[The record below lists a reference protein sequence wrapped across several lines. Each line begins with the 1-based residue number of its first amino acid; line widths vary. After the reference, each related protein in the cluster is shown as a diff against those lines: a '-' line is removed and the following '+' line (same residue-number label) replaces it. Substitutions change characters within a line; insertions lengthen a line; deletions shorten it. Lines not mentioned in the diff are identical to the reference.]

1 MPFEDLIETLRLEKE
16 KALAQGGPEKIQKQH
31 NKGRLT
37 ARERI
42 GCLLDDGSF
51 LELGALCTSDIPGM
65 TEKTPAD
72 GLILGYGAINGRRV
86 GVFANDFTVLAGSS
100 ASINNKK
107 MGIFKQQLYQYGI
120 PMIWLGEAGGQRIP
134 DLQDSGRML
143 FYGVGS
149 DVARIGYS
157 HFRQVPSVMAA
168 MGDCHGVPD
177 WQACL
182 ADFTVIVK
190 GAAIAVS
197 GPRALGKAIGQQY
210 SAEEMGGWQVHAQ
223 VTGMADQIAE
233 NEEDCFRLIKTY
245 LDYMPSNA
253 QELPP
258 KRSVPVGSDERAKK
272 ILDVLPE
279 KRTRAYDMH
288 KIIAC
293 LVDGGEYL
301 EIKPFFGKMLIT
313 VLARIGGETI
323 GIIASNPI
331 VNAGATDTD
340 ALEKSTSFLC
350 HCDSF
355 NIPLIFLVDTPG
367 HLTGREA
374 EQKRVGAK
382 VVNNLQALFQVTVPK
397 ITILVRKGYGQAL
410 VNMCAVGAGS
420 DFMVAWPTAEISF
433 MDPYVGADIV
443 FGSLP
448 EAEREKLVQ
457 KMMADSSPYPAARV
471 YGIQDVIHPA
481 ETRDYLIKVLGIIR
495 ESKTKGMSRHLL
507 SGWPTKF

>member
-1 MPFEDLIETLRLEKE
+1 MPFEEEMEILRLEKE
-16 KALAQGGPEKIQKQH
+16 KARAQGGPEKIRKQH
-31 NKGRLT
+31 AKGRLT

-42 GCLLDDGSF
+42 EHLLDKGSF
-51 LELGALCTSDIPGM
+51 LELGALCVSDIPGM
-65 TEKTPAD
+65 AGKTPAD
-72 GLILGYGAINGRRV
+72 GLVLGYGTIGGRRV

-107 MGIFKQQLYQYGI
+107 MGIFKNQLYDYGF

-134 DLQDSGRML
+134 DLQDAGRML
-143 FYGVGS
+143 FHGVGS
-149 DVARIGYS
+149 DAARPGYS
-157 HFRQVPSVMAA
+157 HFRQVPYVMAA

-182 ADFTVIVK
+182 ADFTLIVK
-190 GAAIAVS
+190 GGSIAVS
-197 GPRALGKAIGQQY
+197 GPRALEKAIGQQY
-210 SAEEMGGWQVHAQ
+210 SAEEMGGWQVHAE
-223 VTGMADQIAE
+223 VTGMADQVAE

-245 LDYMPSNA
+245 LDYMPANNR
-253 QELPP
+253 ELAP
-258 KRSVPVGSDERAKK
+258 KRPVPGGSEERIQK
-272 ILDVLPE
+272 ILNILPK

-293 LVDGGEYL
+293 LTDGGEYL
-301 EIKPFFGKMLIT
+301 EIKPSFGKMLIT
-313 VLARIGGETI
+313 ALARVGGETV
-323 GIIASNPI
+323 GFIASNPI

-340 ALEKSTSFLC
+340 ALEKSTSFMC

-355 NIPLIFLVDTPG
+355 NIPLVFLVDTPG

-397 ITILVRKGYGQAL
+397 ITILIRKGYGQAM
-410 VNMCAVGAGS
+410 VNMCAAGAGA
-420 DFMVAWPTAEISF
+420 DFLVAWPTAEISF
-433 MDPYVGADIV
+433 MDPHVGADIV

-448 EAEREKLVQ
+448 ENQREKLVE

-495 ESKTKGMSRHLL
+495 DSKTKGLSRHLL

>member
-1 MPFEDLIETLRLEKE
+1 MPFDELLQKMRFEKE

-31 NKGRLT
+31 NKGRMT
-37 ARERI
+37 ARERV
-42 GCLLDDGSF
+42 GRLLDKGSF

-65 TEKTPAD
+65 EGKTPAD
-72 GLILGYGAINGRRV
+72 GLVVGHGSINGRRV
-86 GVFANDFTVLAGSS
+86 GIFANDFTVLAGSS

-107 MGIFKQQLYQYGI
+107 MAIFKSQLYEYGY

-149 DVARIGYS
+149 DAARVSYS
-157 HFRQVPSVMAA
+157 HFREVPYVMAA

-182 ADFTVIVK
+182 ADFTIMVK
-190 GAAIAVS
+190 GASIAVS

-210 SAEEMGGWQVHAQ
+210 SAEEMGGWQVHARQ
-223 VTGMADQIAE
+223 TGMADQTAE
-233 NEEDCFRLIKTY
+233 DEEDCFRLIKMY
-245 LDYMPSNA
+245 LDYMPSHHG
-253 QELPP
+253 ELPP
-258 KRSVPVGSDERAKK
+258 GRPVPPGSDERMQK
-272 ILDVLPE
+272 ILDILPE

-288 KIIAC
+288 RILACIA
-293 LVDGGEYL
+293 DGGQYL
-301 EIKPFFGKMLIT
+301 EFKPSFGKMLIT
-313 VLARIGGETI
+313 ALARVGGETV
-323 GIIASNPI
+323 GFIASNPI

-340 ALEKSTSFLC
+340 ALEKSTSFMC

-355 NIPLIFLVDTPG
+355 NIPLIFRVDTPG
-367 HLTGREA
+367 HLTGLEA

-397 ITILVRKGYGQAL
+397 ITILIRKGYGQAL
-410 VNMCAVGAGS
+410 VNMCTAGAGAN
-420 DFMVAWPTAEISF
+420 FLVAWPTAEISF
-433 MDPYVGADIV
+433 MDPHVGADIV

-448 EAEREKLVQ
+448 ESEREKLVE

-471 YGIQDVIHPA
+471 YGIQDVIHPC

-495 ESKTKGMSRHLL
+495 GSKTKGMSRHLL

>member
-1 MPFEDLIETLRLEKE
+1 MPFEELIEALQREKE
-16 KALAQGGPEKIQKQH
+16 KARAQGGQDKIEKQH
-31 NKGRLT
+31 EKGRLT

-42 GCLLDDGSF
+42 ERLLDDGSF
-51 LELGALCTSDIPGM
+51 LELGALCASDIPGM
-65 TEKTPAD
+65 AEKTPAD
-72 GLILGYGAINGRRV
+72 GLVLGYGKINGRRV

-100 ASINNKK
+100 ATINNKK
-107 MGIFKQQLYQYGI
+107 MGIFKQQLYAYGF
-120 PMIWLGEAGGQRIP
+120 PLIWLGEAGGQRIP
-134 DLQDSGRML
+134 DLQDAGRML
-143 FYGVGS
+143 FHGVGS
-149 DVARIGYS
+149 DAARPGYS
-157 HFRQVPSVMAA
+157 HFRQVPYVMAA

-182 ADFTVIVK
+182 ADFTIVVK
-190 GAAIAVS
+190 GASISVS
-197 GPRALGKAIGQQY
+197 GPRALGKAIGQQH

-223 VTGMADQIAE
+223 VTGMADQVAE
-233 NEEDCFRLIKTY
+233 NEEACFRLIKTY
-245 LDYMPSNA
+245 LDFMPSNA

-258 KRSVPVGSDERAKK
+258 KRPIPEGSDARIQK
-272 ILDVLPE
+272 ISDILPE

-288 KIIAC
+288 KILAC
-293 LVDGGEYL
+293 IVDGGQYL
-301 EIKPFFGKMLIT
+301 EIKPLFGKMLIT
-313 VLARIGGETI
+313 ALARVGGETV

-355 NIPLIFLVDTPG
+355 NIPLVFLVDTPG
-367 HLTGREA
+367 HLTGLEA

-410 VNMCAVGAGS
+410 VNMCAAGAGS
-420 DFMVAWPTAEISF
+420 DFMAAWPTAEISF
-433 MDPYVGADIV
+433 MDPHVGADIV

-448 EAEREKLVQ
+448 QDEREKLVQ

-471 YGIQDVIHPA
+471 YGIQDIIHPC
-481 ETRDYLIKVLGIIR
+481 ETRDYLIKILGIIR
-495 ESKTKGMSRHLL
+495 DSKTQGMSRHLL